1 MSHQDHF
8 QEMKE
13 QGANSLSLN
22 DSKLIESVSP
32 VPFNL
37 ASTFLSSNLSFV
49 ISISLSF
56 APSSNLCLS
65 TVSLRS

>member
-13 QGANSLSLN
+13 QGANSLN

-65 TVSLRS
+65 TLSLRS